1 MVWQDEIKPGLAD
14 SFNDHSTRKPE
25 LLPFPNY
32 RVAKTISSS
41 ALKELLPQRL
51 IKDKHKS

>member
-41 ALKELLPQRL
+41 ALKELLPERL